1 MFGREKKKPGAAPPD
16 EIFPRVDFN
25 AVRKRLRLE
34 ARGLEDGR
42 AGRPAADAAS
52 LNLNPVEGEIVA
64 AIGAVRRQG
73 LEEAAEHA
81 RVYRGRIAAGGAIG
95 PGIRQITNDT
105 ETDFR
110 REVDVRRNP
119 LNAALDDL
127 HRNEASLEQFKQDN
141 NLHRVAYETGG
152 LWKWAAICA
161 VIILLESIM
170 NGFFFAESSVAGLAG
185 GTITAL
191 VISIVNVGSA
201 SIVGHACRQKNH
213 IKILRVFMGW
223 LSLVIGIGLAVFINF
238 LVGHFR
244 DLTATIS
251 WNDAAGAA
259 FGRVVAGHVQMQSL
273 DAWLL
278 TGLGMLIAAFAG
290 WKAYGALDPYPDYG
304 RVSDNFDKKRREWQE
319 LREET
324 FNALIETRDEA
335 ADKLNDECD
344 KLRESFDD
352 AKHAREG
359 LLTLAGRRR
368 DFLRECDR
376 VAGDLLAVYREAN
389 RKARSAPEPA
399 YFRQG
404 FHFDPEPEPDDPA
417 PLDPEAVQQAVA
429 LVEEAVERI
438 HRTCQSAMDSFDSG
452 PGGRA

>member
-1 MFGREKKKPGAAPPD
+1 
-16 EIFPRVDFN
+16 
-25 AVRKRLRLE
+25 
-34 ARGLEDGR
+34 
-42 AGRPAADAAS
+42 
-52 LNLNPVEGEIVA
+52 
-64 AIGAVRRQG
+64 
-73 LEEAAEHA
+73 
-81 RVYRGRIAAGGAIG
+81 
-95 PGIRQITNDT
+95 
-105 ETDFR
+105 
-110 REVDVRRNP
+110 
-119 LNAALDDL
+119 
-127 HRNEASLEQFKQDN
+127 
-141 NLHRVAYETGG
+141 
-152 LWKWAAICA
+152 
-161 VIILLESIM
+161 
-170 NGFFFAESSVAGLAG
+170 
-185 GTITAL
+185 
-191 VISIVNVGSA
+191 
-201 SIVGHACRQKNH
+201 
-213 IKILRVFMGW
+213 MGW
-223 LSLVIGIGLAVFINF
+223 LALVIGIGLAVFINF

-438 HRTCQSAMDSFDSG
+438 IGPAKAPWIRSTAVRAAAREPPSPKASNHPRTRAAHTELGVGRCDG
-452 PGGRA
+452 CGRRRRNRRPRPGAIRTRDGRGR